1 MKTEDFWIFLAYKD
15 PLFCV
20 IIFFMINKDEF
31 YMQKALE
38 LARLGAGHT
47 SPNPMVGCVIVKNN
61 RIISDGWHKK
71 AGMPHAEAEA
81 LAKAGKKAKG
91 AVLYVNLEPCC
102 HTNKRTPPCT
112 TAIINSGIK
121 KVVAA
126 MVDPNPGVNSGGFG
140 VLESAGIKTVRGV
153 LEKEARYLNRF
164 FVKNMEK
171 RLPYII
177 MKAAISLD
185 GKMALSDGTSQ
196 WITGPEARES
206 GQILRLECDA
216 IAAGIGTILKDNP
229 YLDCRM
235 DKTRKIK
242 KIIFDRQGRILPAA
256 NIFKNSAPGDIY
268 IFTSAMPEAK
278 MRKFVRSG
286 VNIINRW
293 KNLSSAAGM
302 LYGYGINSVLVEGG
316 GVLHT
321 SFLREKLYDE
331 ARLYVAPVF
340 IGSEGLPVAGRLGLK
355 KLADAV
361 NIKNHDIIRVGE
373 DMLIKGEIS
382 YVQRHSL

>member
-1 MKTEDFWIFLAYKD
+1 
-15 PLFCV
+15 
-20 IIFFMINKDEF
+20 
-31 YMQKALE
+31 
-38 LARLGAGHT
+38 
-47 SPNPMVGCVIVKNN
+47 
-61 RIISDGWHKK
+61 
-71 AGMPHAEAEA
+71 
-81 LAKAGKKAKG
+81 
-91 AVLYVNLEPCC
+91 
-102 HTNKRTPPCT
+102 
-112 TAIINSGIK
+112 
-121 KVVAA
+121 
-126 MVDPNPGVNSGGFG
+126 
-140 VLESAGIKTVRGV
+140 
-153 LEKEARYLNRF
+153 
-164 FVKNMEK
+164 
-171 RLPYII
+171 
-177 MKAAISLD
+177 
-185 GKMALSDGTSQ
+185 
-196 WITGPEARES
+196 
-206 GQILRLECDA
+206 
-216 IAAGIGTILKDNP
+216 
-229 YLDCRM
+229 M

>member
-1 MKTEDFWIFLAYKD
+1 LAYKEQ
-15 PLFCV
+15 LFYV
-20 IIFFMINKDEF
+20 IILFMINKDEF

-38 LARLGAGHT
+38 LARLGTGHT

-71 AGMPHAEAEA
+71 AGKPHAEAEA

-112 TAIINSGIK
+112 TAIINCGIK
-121 KVVAA
+121 KVVVA
-126 MVDPNPGVNSGGFG
+126 MVDPNPEVNSGGFA
-140 VLESAGIKTVRGV
+140 VLESAGVKTVRGV
-153 LEKEARYLNRF
+153 LEKQAKYLNRF
-164 FVKNMEK
+164 FVKNVKKKM
-171 RLPYII
+171 PYII
-177 MKAAISLD
+177 MKAAVSLD

-206 GQILRLECDA
+206 GHQLRLECDA

-229 YLDCRM
+229 YLDCRI
-235 DKTRKIK
+235 DKNKKIK
-242 KIIFDRQGRILPAA
+242 KIIFDRHGRIQLGA
-256 NIFKNSAPGDIY
+256 NIFKNSTPGDIY
-268 IFTSAMPEAK
+268 IFTSTMPETK
-278 MRKFVRSG
+278 MRKLVKLG
-286 VNIINRW
+286 VNVITRW
-293 KNLSSAAGM
+293 KNLYSAAAL

-331 ARLYVAPVF
+331 AWLYVAPIF
-340 IGSEGLPVAGRLGLK
+340 IGSEGLPVAGRMGLK

-373 DMLIKGEIS
+373 DVLIKGEIS